1 MTGIFISYSRKDSKV
16 AHTLMNSFR
25 SIELDVWVDWEDIPP
40 AVGWLDQIL
49 QGIEQ
54 ADAFIFLVS
63 PDSVASEVCNVEL
76 EHAHK
81 NAKRIIPIVVR
92 DVDPKSTR
100 DVIRNLNWIF
110 MRENEDF
117 AAGLEKVK
125 VAINLDLD
133 WLQEHRRLQ
142 VRALEWDRKKDP
154 SLLLRGGDLRN
165 TSRMIFTKEGKDPAP
180 SELQRQYVQFSRRSE
195 RVRTVTWISAALA
208 ILIMLVLSL
217 FALNQRQVALANAD
231 EAQNQRAIAE
241 SNQKTAESNARAALI
256 AKAAADKNAAI
267 ANAQRSAARAQIYQ
281 SRTGGLF
288 TSTLLAVDSYQRI
301 PSFEAEEI
309 LRENISLLPVPVKDI
324 RHEGSILAIKV
335 SPGGDTFVTASD
347 DGTAC
352 LVRFESGENLF
363 CSTSSGSV
371 LDAAFGPDG
380 KVLVTSA
387 FSGQV
392 LVLDAESGEV
402 LKELNYGVPVFS
414 VNISPDG
421 ELLAL
426 ARDDARISLVKMS
439 SYEFAGEFSVFGSLS
454 VTAFSPDGNLFAA
467 GSDAGAVTVWDLKS
481 REIITGGAHS
491 GEVRDLTFSPDGFA
505 LLSGGTD
512 NCAVL
517 TSPSTGEQMLK
528 VLAEDWVEDVE
539 FSPDGSWF
547 VTASNDFRIRVW
559 DAETGEERL
568 RLLQDSIVNDVKI
581 SPDGLWIASTGSDRT
596 VRVWSA
602 ADGAEMFQ
610 IPLVGEGIVLEFS
623 GDGSYLV
630 AGDELGH
637 VSLWDISTIKSNT
650 RYVRFDEFIERVEM
664 SPQGDWFSASTG
676 GQVWLLDPEN
686 FPQPTDPP
694 TDPLIDFF
702 DDDVWEMVMDPAGKM
717 LAVSTAEGHVV
728 TVAIPPGRAGTLIDN
743 GPSQSLAFSPDGS
756 SLYLGSEE
764 GLIQTR
770 SIESGKDGL
779 LWEAD
784 QPVYAIAVSS
794 ANLLAIGMEDV
805 IVLFDPAAESVI
817 GELESPGL
825 NHLLAFHPDGNLLV
839 SSSLSGN
846 TSFWRMEGNEFKLQN
861 SVTGHP
867 AVSISFTP
875 DGQRLFL
882 GGTDRVLIFDPQS
895 GMEVHRIRQ
904 NGDTVDIA
912 FSADGKTLYAA
923 SMRTLRFFD
932 ISSLTEISEANIVTV
947 ACSHLL
953 QNFTAAEWASFFD
966 DEEYRLLCPSL
977 PVP

>member
-1 MTGIFISYSRKDSKV
+1 
-16 AHTLMNSFR
+16 MNSFR

-165 TSRMIFTKEGKDPAP
+165 TSRMIITKEGKDPAP

-281 SRTGGLF
+281 TRTGGLF
-288 TSTLLAVDSYQRI
+288 TSTLLAIDSYQRI

-352 LVRFESGENLF
+352 LVRFESGESLF

-387 FSGQV
+387 SSGQV

-467 GSDAGAVTVWDLKS
+467 GSDAGAVTFWDLKS
-481 REIITGGAHS
+481 REI
-491 GEVRDLTFSPDGFA
+491 
-505 LLSGGTD
+505 
-512 NCAVL
+512 
-517 TSPSTGEQMLK
+517 TGEQMLK

-728 TVAIPPGRAGTLIDN
+728 TIAIPSGRAGTLIDN

-770 SIESGKDGL
+770 RMTTGEDGL
-779 LWEAD
+779 LWNAE

-805 IVLFDPAAESVI
+805 IVLFDPAAKSVI

-839 SSSLSGN
+839 SSSLSG
-846 TSFWRMEGNEFKLQN
+846 TISFWRMEGNEFKLQN

-895 GMEVHRIRQ
+895 GTEVHRIRQ
-904 NGDTVDIA
+904 NADTVDIA

-932 ISSLTEISEANIVTV
+932 ISSLTEIS
-947 ACSHLL
+947 
-953 QNFTAAEWASFFD
+953 
-966 DEEYRLLCPSL
+966 
-977 PVP
+977 

>member
-110 MRENEDF
+110 MREDDNFET
-117 AAGLEKVK
+117 GLGKVR
-125 VAINLDLD
+125 VAINLDLA
-133 WLQEHRRLQ
+133 WLEEHRRLQ
-142 VRALEWDRKKDP
+142 VRALEWDRRKDP
-154 SLLLRGGDLRN
+154 SLLLRGSDLRN
-165 TSRMIFTKEGKDPAP
+165 VSRMVLEHEGRDPAP
-180 SELQRQYVQFSRRSE
+180 SELQHHYIRFSRSNE
-195 RVRTVTWISAALA
+195 RVRTLTWISAALA
-208 ILIMLVLSL
+208 ILIMLVLSA
-217 FALNQRQVALANAD
+217 FALDQRQDALANAA

-256 AKAAADKNAAI
+256 AKAAADKNAGI

-281 SRTGGLF
+281 TRTGGLF
-288 TSTLLAVDSYQRI
+288 SSTLLAIDSYQRI

-324 RHEGSILAIKV
+324 SHGGSILAIKV

-352 LVRFESGENLF
+352 LVRFESGESLF

-392 LVLDAESGEV
+392 LVLDAESGDV

-467 GSDAGAVTVWDLKS
+467 GSDAGAVTIWDLES

-491 GEVRDLTFSPDGFA
+491 GEVRDLTFSPDGFS

-637 VSLWDISTIKSNT
+637 VSLWDISAIKSNT

-664 SPQGDWFSASTG
+664 SPQGDWFSASTA

-702 DDDVWEMVMDPAGKM
+702 DDDVWEMVMDPEGKM
-717 LAVSTAEGHVV
+717 LAVSTGEGRV
-728 TVAIPPGRAGTLIDN
+728 VAIEIPSGRARTLIDN
-743 GPSQSLAFSPDGS
+743 GPAQSLVFSPDGS
-756 SLYLGSEE
+756 NLYLASAD
-764 GLIQTR
+764 GLVQTR
-770 SIESGKDGL
+770 SIESGEDGL

-784 QPVYAIAVSS
+784 QPVYTTAVSS
-794 ANLLAIGMEDV
+794 ANFLAIGMEDV
-805 IVLFDPAAESVI
+805 IVLFDPAAKSEI
-817 GELESPGL
+817 GVLESPGL

-846 TSFWRMEGNEFKLQN
+846 TSFWRKEGNEFKLQN

-882 GGTDRVLIFDPQS
+882 GGTDRVLIFDPRS
-895 GMEVHRIRQ
+895 GTEVHRIRQ

-947 ACSHLL
+947 ACSRLL
-953 QNFTAAEWASFFD
+953 QNFTAPDWRSFFGD
-966 DEEYRLLCPSL
+966 DEYKLICPSL